1 MRCRCSPRHR
11 RLARPVIP
19 DLIREPWIAGQAR
32 NDSLQRLVRGLE
44 ADQAIET
51 AMKASKNINTA
62 PASGKTSGMDD
73 TTASTGS
80 ISGDRAWDV
89 GLDMVIP

>member
-1 MRCRCSPRHR
+1 
-11 RLARPVIP
+11 
-19 DLIREPWIAGQAR
+19 
-32 NDSLQRLVRGLE
+32 
-44 ADQAIET
+44 
-51 AMKASKNINTA
+51 MKANKNINTA